1 MNLFY
6 INSVFLS
13 VLILCSGCGNKAQQ
27 GTSNTENT
35 STATNSLKTNSGLQT
50 PELPSEETPIQTR
63 LQEKLESKASEH
75 PAMVS
80 LITLL
85 LIENSAKKF
94 RNQELLQLKG
104 IKQWLCLNTMYVN
117 NKNLDIINNLR
128 NQIIDFLNEEQST
141 NKWEYSKCANLRR
154 EVTMQSDKS
163 FLHHTQEALY
173 NELDDYTKK
182 LWLENYKIIPLIC
195 AHYSI
200 PKKQEIHTI
209 TSMLPGFSDISSI
222 SMQLD
227 GQEQDFEHTNL
238 ESGKT
243 LFYSYPYTDQTWRVQ
258 GFMDDDS
265 SVYCDA
271 TTSSYEDRKEP
282 ALEDKEITHDEYWD
296 LQEIDYASFILDE
309 SE

>member
-1 MNLFY
+1 MKLFY

-13 VLILCSGCGNKAQQ
+13 VIILCYGCGNKEQQ
-27 GTSNTENT
+27 GKSNTENT
-35 STATNSLKTNSGLQT
+35 STATNSLKTKNNLQSSK
-50 PELPSEETPIQTR
+50 LPLKEDPIKTHLR
-63 LQEKLESKASEH
+63 ERLESKALEH
-75 PAMVS
+75 PAIAS
-80 LITLL
+80 LIALL

-94 RNQELLQLKG
+94 RNQESLQLKG
-104 IKQWLCLNTMYVN
+104 IEQWLCLNTMYVS
-117 NKNLDIINNLR
+117 NKNRNDINNIRNKIINIL
-128 NQIIDFLNEEQST
+128 NQEQST
-141 NKWEYSKCANLRR
+141 SKWEYSKCADLRR

-163 FLHHTQEALY
+163 FLRHTQEALY
-173 NELDDYTKK
+173 NEIDNQIKK
-182 LWLENYKIIPLIC
+182 LWLKNYKIIPLIC

-209 TSMLPGFSDISSI
+209 TSILPGFSDISSI

-282 ALEDKEITHDEYWD
+282 DLEDKEITHDEYWD